1 MVEVDPRSPRSDDC
15 LDPGSLSPRSPMTTL
30 ERGCS
35 PSSVPPSPPS
45 ELSCFS
51 TLSSSPRRSDVSLL
65 QTPRPVQAD
74 SKVST
79 KEAMSPSPLNRV
91 SSTLYHFVRLL
102 SHFARLS
109 SNKTYQNSN
118 QNRSSQSF
126 KHITSPLFVFASC
139 LWSLRYSNRL
149 SSMGCIYDIWEMSRC
164 YKCKYVVIC
173 MSLLMI
179 MLTML

>member
-35 PSSVPPSPPS
+35 PSLVPPSPPS

-51 TLSSSPRRSDVSLL
+51 TLNSSPRRSDVSLL
-65 QTPRPVQAD
+65 PTPRPAQAD
-74 SKVST
+74 TKVLT
-79 KEAMSPSPLNRV
+79 KEAMSPSPLDRV
-91 SSTLYHFVRLL
+91 STTSHHFVRLFPF
-102 SHFARLS
+102 FARLS

-126 KHITSPLFVFASC
+126 KHITSPLFVPASYP
-139 LWSLRYSNRL
+139 LVAAILKSTFVDGLY
-149 SSMGCIYDIWEMSRC
+149 I
-164 YKCKYVVIC
+164 
-173 MSLLMI
+173 
-179 MLTML
+179 

>member
-1 MVEVDPRSPRSDDC
+1 MSVVEVDPRSPRSDDC
-15 LDPGSLSPRSPMTTL
+15 LDPGFLSPRFPMMTL

-35 PSSVPPSPPS
+35 PSSVLPSPPS

-91 SSTLYHFVRLL
+91 STTLHHFVRLF

-109 SNKTYQNSN
+109 SNKQNIPKLKSKSLFSKF
-118 QNRSSQSF
+118 QTL
-126 KHITSPLFVFASC
+126 HITSFRFRKLPLVATTLKSTFVDG
-139 LWSLRYSNRL
+139 LY
-149 SSMGCIYDIWEMSRC
+149 I
-164 YKCKYVVIC
+164 
-173 MSLLMI
+173 
-179 MLTML
+179 

>member
-1 MVEVDPRSPRSDDC
+1 MSVVEVDPRLPKSDDC

-35 PSSVPPSPPS
+35 PSSEPPSLPS

-65 QTPRPVQAD
+65 RTPRLVQAD

-91 SSTLYHFVRLL
+91 STTLHHFVRLFPF
-102 SHFARLS
+102 FARLS
-109 SNKTYQNSN
+109 SIKTYQNSN

-126 KHITSPLFVFASC
+126 KTHHITSFRFRRLPLVAAILKSTIVDG
-139 LWSLRYSNRL
+139 LY
-149 SSMGCIYDIWEMSRC
+149 I
-164 YKCKYVVIC
+164 
-173 MSLLMI
+173 
-179 MLTML
+179 